1 VTPSHYVLTG
11 LGESALLRDGS
22 TVKAIRDALTEVRQ
36 PGRCAQL
43 AHDLRLPASAVRR
56 AITYMLQRGLL
67 RKTEAR
73 AA

>member
-1 VTPSHYVLTG
+1 MTPSHYVLTG
-11 LGESALLRDGS
+11 AGSTALLRDGS
-22 TVKAIRDALTEVRQ
+22 TVKAVRDALTEVRR

-43 AHDLRLPASAVRR
+43 AHDLRLPASAVRS

-67 RKTEAR
+67 RKLEER